1 MFNKT
6 ICQTVYRYQ
15 AKCFSEACRSLMLPF
30 SEGEAAAIAN
40 AFHLCHKALEEH
52 RLKKSKVERESVQ
65 AWLDVVEKTMD
76 TAGLEDPNG
85 VGLWRIKAQS
95 LTEQEKSDFS
105 GAVYELAGWFDMQ
118 FWSSAG

>member
-1 MFNKT
+1 
-6 ICQTVYRYQ
+6 
-15 AKCFSEACRSLMLPF
+15 MLPF

-40 AFHLCHKALEEH
+40 AFHLCHKALEELRH
-52 RLKKSKVERESVQ
+52 DKSKIEQESIQ
-65 AWLDVVEKTMD
+65 AWLDVVEQTMD
-76 TAGLEDPNG
+76 TTGLEDPEG

-105 GAVYELAGWFDMQ
+105 DAVYELAGWFDMQ